1 MAAMIGP
8 ARVILSI
15 LIGALIIALAGLV
28 LLTINS

>member
-1 MAAMIGP
+1 MIGP

>member
-8 ARVILSI
+8 ARVILTI
-15 LIGALIIALAGLV
+15 LIGALIVALAGLI